1 MKAFRAQGTFRA
13 GKNDQP
19 FAIDLVAEDEDDAR
33 HRVLSNFGSR
43 HRVPRRFVNIE
54 TLEEINPSESNS
66 PTVIAHFRGQ

>member
-19 FAIDLVAEDEDDAR
+19 FTVDVVAEDEDDAR
-33 HRVLSNFGSR
+33 HRTLSNFGSR

-54 TLEEINPSESNS
+54 TLEEIDPSESSS
-66 PTVIAHFRGQ
+66 PPVVAHFRNQ

>member
-1 MKAFRAQGTFRA
+1 MKVFRAQGTFRA

-66 PTVIAHFRGQ
+66 PTVIAHFRGK